1 MLQGELE
8 KKKWKTQEKISEI
21 NLIFSF
27 AGEDSRTKNGDVVNL
42 MIDRGLEEESALQAG
57 HLQCAWIPHI

>member
-1 MLQGELE
+1 M
-8 KKKWKTQEKISEI
+8 KTQEKISEI